1 MNRWSAVAIA
11 LCALLSLAPGRLAA
25 GSQAEKAQVDSQEK
39 VTIPMLM
46 IVDGNTPDEK
56 NVVKAAIEKKFNVEL
71 KLEKNSSDEAHLS
84 KLRLMLAADQLP
96 DLIETFPAVE
106 AKPAGQKGMLVALNK
121 YWKDMPSYYKWMH
134 ADKNTVANV
143 AAMDGNVYV
152 APRYDLYQRV
162 HRVPWMRVDILKSMN
177 LPVPETFDQLKAT
190 LKAVKAAQPDN
201 LGMVSGNG
209 YRDMPVWG
217 FYFNTT
223 TGFEGE
229 SPMMYD
235 RYQDRFVFGPFNPG
249 YQEMVSFFNGLW
261 KEKLMDP
268 DFFTTSSKMFNDKSV
283 KGNMLVVINTDD
295 SAWKQDL
302 KHRAAYPTSKL
313 DYEIVIP
320 FKSNSLPE
328 RAVSVRQKV
337 NTYWSWAVS
346 AKARNLPR
354 ILKIIDWMY
363 SEEGSVLANCGVEGT
378 HFNWVEQNGRKVWKY
393 VPTLN
398 REYNPQ
404 GKLDPRA
411 EFHLRHP
418 HTARLVRDYWD
429 EFVADNDFIA
439 AHNATLAKMA
449 AMKGYM
455 RNNDDIEL
463 SFTQAQ
469 YDRIAEIATTLQTY
483 IDENTVKF
491 ITGERPLDQYRAFA
505 AQCEKLGA
513 KELEQI
519 YADAY
524 ATWKKLLGR

>member
-1 MNRWSAVAIA
+1 
-11 LCALLSLAPGRLAA
+11 
-25 GSQAEKAQVDSQEK
+25 
-39 VTIPMLM
+39 MLM

-106 AKPAGQKGMLVALNK
+106 AKPVGQKGMLVALNK
-121 YWKDMPSYYKWMH
+121 YWQDMPNYYKWMH
-134 ADKNTVANV
+134 ADKNTIANI

-177 LPVPETFDQLKAT
+177 LPIPETFEQLKAT

-235 RYQDRFVFGPFNPG
+235 RYQGRFVFGPFNPG
-249 YQEMVSFFNGLW
+249 YQEMVSFFQGLW

-302 KHRAAYPTSKL
+302 KHKAAYPNSKL

-320 FKSNSLPE
+320 FKSSTLPE
-328 RAVSVRQKV
+328 QAVSVRQKV
-337 NTYWSWAVS
+337 NTYWSWACLGQGPQP
-346 AKARNLPR
+346 AAHPQDHRL
-354 ILKIIDWMY
+354 D
-363 SEEGSVLANCGVEGT
+363 VLRRGQRTANCGIEGT
-378 HFNWVEQNGRKVWKY
+378 HFNWVEQNGKKVWKY
-393 VPTLN
+393 VPTIN

-404 GKLDPRA
+404 GKLDPRS

-449 AMKGYM
+449 SMKGYM

-463 SFTQAQ
+463 SVTQASTTAQ
-469 YDRIAEIATTLQTY
+469 DISTTLQTY

-491 ITGERPLDQYRAFA
+491 ITGDKPLDQYKAFA
-505 AQCEKLGA
+505 AQCEKLGPRSWSGSTPTPTRPGKTA
-513 KELEQI
+513 REIGPAL
-519 YADAY
+519 AAG
-524 ATWKKLLGR
+524 APPTGRPAPARSPEAP